1 MFGSVSVFGS
11 TVETI
16 ARWSPGGA
24 LVSMLTG
31 AMAPGTWNADNWWS
45 VLVSLGYTVA
55 FAAVGIRWFQW
66 QTR

>member
-1 MFGSVSVFGS
+1 
-11 TVETI
+11 VETI